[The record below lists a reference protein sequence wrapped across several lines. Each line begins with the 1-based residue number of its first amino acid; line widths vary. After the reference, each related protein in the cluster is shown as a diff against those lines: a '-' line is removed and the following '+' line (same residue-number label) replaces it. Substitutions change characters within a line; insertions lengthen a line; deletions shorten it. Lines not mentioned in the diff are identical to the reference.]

1 MTVQAQLHLGT
12 GVLTITSD
20 EYIDLTPLSDVDIG
34 KVALVDNI
42 TDSAGVLAAFDT
54 KMVFRL
60 CAGVAYESFATVL
73 LNRDTTVVV
82 APDSICSGHGIRGLS
97 EQDCTGITGNS
108 WTPPKCVGGS
118 AAADPYSVDTGITG
132 NDVYDGKQCT
142 DGGGTYTPPSC
153 TNNGN
158 PESEAACEGIQLGTC
173 ATSGSNSHCAAA
185 TTAAECSAATI
196 SGGGNIG
203 ANACIFTNNI
213 FTAGPDGYVLTAKLS
228 EVQRVRAIL
237 LPSLEV
243 YTLRVLR
250 NFEVG
255 TRRVHG
261 CGSKRGAP
269 LSRRALCCKCRRLL
283 MIKPNILSAEIHTG
297 EFWIKVRFS
306 ETIDTTPSTLVDLS
320 KLFLSKDADGKISL
334 DVAGITVNEIDRLT
348 VTINLVEHV
357 RIAGMYFSGGSG
369 GDGENTT
376 TILTVESGAF
386 SDIGTNRNGPS
397 TVNLNMLEHED
408 TDPPQLISATLNYS
422 TGVLVVSSQETLAI
436 FTKSELQRL
445 DRYHLRD
452 VSGDTSADNTV
463 TLGGPDLQ
471 FDLDPELS
479 GLSTT
484 IVNQGADSTTH
495 TTAHRI
501 PESASLGIFKH
512 PKRNG
517 NPDNTFT
524 PSSCFPSTEFNSDF
538 TSCIESGST
547 FTVPTCRTRLDI
559 R

>member
-1 MTVQAQLHLGT
+1 MPVLSTGT
-12 GVLTITSD
+12 LQV
-20 EYIDLTPLSDVDIG
+20 
-34 KVALVDNI
+34 VASLI
-42 TDSAGVLAAFDT
+42 QFALA
-54 KMVFRL
+54 MVF
-60 CAGVAYESFATVL
+60 GVYQSKIAQASQELMDSSQVCWWSCSSRSVFSRYRN
-73 LNRDTTVVV
+73 NR
-82 APDSICSGHGIRGLS
+82 
-97 EQDCTGITGNS
+97 
-108 WTPPKCVGGS
+108 
-118 AAADPYSVDTGITG
+118 

-153 TNNGN
+153 RLTTEI

-203 ANACIFTNNI
+203 ANERIFTNNI

-228 EVQRVRAIL
+228 EVQRVRAIS
-237 LPSLEV
+237 LPSLRC
-243 YTLRVLR
+243 TLSEYCAI
-250 NFEVG
+250 FEVG

-261 CGSKRGAP
+261 VAQNENA
-269 LSRRALCCKCRRLL
+269 ALVTESTVLQVQETADV
-283 MIKPNILSAEIHTG
+283 IKPNILSAEIHYG
-297 EFWIKVRFS
+297 EFGSKSCFS

-320 KLFLSKDADGKISL
+320 KLFLSKDADGKEISL

-408 TDPPQLISATLNYS
+408 TDPPQLFSATLNYS

-436 FTKSELQRL
+436 FSKSELQRL

-452 VSGDTSADNTV
+452 VSGDTS
-463 TLGGPDLQ
+463 
-471 FDLDPELS
+471 
-479 GLSTT
+479 
-484 IVNQGADSTTH
+484 
-495 TTAHRI
+495 
-501 PESASLGIFKH
+501 
-512 PKRNG
+512 
-517 NPDNTFT
+517 
-524 PSSCFPSTEFNSDF
+524 
-538 TSCIESGST
+538 
-547 FTVPTCRTRLDI
+547 
-559 R
+559 